1 MAKVRKIKGRE
12 GYFLDYRL
20 RDRTRIIKKASRNNR
35 RGAERELALIV
46 SEIETKPG
54 LRRLKK
60 ITFGKM
66 CDEYFETYIKVNHS
80 DWRTEGYILNQS
92 KEYFRPDTW
101 LQNVTT
107 RQIDRFKA
115 ARIKEVAPATVNR
128 NLARLKHLL
137 NTAIKWGYLYENP
150 ANPVKLLREDN
161 VRLRYLTK
169 REIDLLIA
177 AAHPNLKPIITLAV
191 NTGMRRGE
199 IFDLLWEHIDL
210 RNKVLEVVHPKN
222 GEKRAI
228 PINKTLLEALHRLPR
243 RVDSPYVFPGK
254 NGGRLTDIKTSFL
267 TAREKAG
274 LEDVTLHTC
283 RHTFASHLVMAG
295 VDLMTVKELLGHKSL
310 KMTERYSH
318 LSPNHKAKAVEVLD
332 HLCDEEAVEKNNEI

>member
-1 MAKVRKIKGRE
+1 MAKVRRIKRE
-12 GYFLDYRL
+12 GYHLDYRL
-20 RDRTRIIKKASRNNR
+20 KDDTRVIKKAVKDNR

-46 SEIETKPG
+46 SEVETKPG
-54 LRRLKK
+54 LRRIKK

-66 CDEYFETYIKVNHS
+66 CVAYRETYAKVNHRA
-80 DWRTEGYILNQS
+80 WRNDVYVLNGLTA
-92 KEYFRPDTW
+92 FFGGDTW

-107 RQIDRFKA
+107 RQVEAYKATRIKNVKA
-115 ARIKEVAPATVNR
+115 ASVNR
-128 NLARLKHLL
+128 ELGVLKHML
-137 NTAIKWGYLYENP
+137 NIAVEWGYLYENP
-150 ANPVKLLREDN
+150 AQPVKKLREDN
-161 VRLRYLTK
+161 ARLRYLTK
-169 REIDLLIA
+169 GEIDQLIA
-177 AAHPNLKPIITLAV
+177 AAHPNLKPIITVAV

-228 PINKTLLEALHRLPR
+228 PINKMLLEALHRLPR
-243 RVDSPYVFPGK
+243 RIDSLYIFPGK

-267 TAREKAG
+267 TARKKAG

-295 VDLMTVKELLGHKSL
+295 VDLMTVKDLLGHKSI

-318 LSPNHKAKAVEVLD
+318 LSQNHKANAVKVLD
-332 HLCDEEAVEKNNEI
+332 NPSDEEAEKKTNEIY